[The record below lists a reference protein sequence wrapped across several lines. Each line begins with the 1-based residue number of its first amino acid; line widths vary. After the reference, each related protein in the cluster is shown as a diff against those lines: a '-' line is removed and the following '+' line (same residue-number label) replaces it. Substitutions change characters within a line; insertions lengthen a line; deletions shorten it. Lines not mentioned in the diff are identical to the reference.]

1 MTRND
6 LVAIIAEA
14 GDMTARDAQGVFESI
29 LDGMAESLARGEKVE
44 LRGFGSFRIRE
55 RGPRTGRNPK
65 TGESVEVPA
74 KRIPHFKPG
83 KELRDRVNSA
93 LARENDDP
101 SADGGA
107 LSHGSHGASG
117 HEGDDT
123 PPQSG
128 VLPGF
133 DPNT

>member
-1 MTRND
+1 MNDRDRPINVSRARERYTPSVTMTRND

-14 GDMTARDAQGVFESI
+14 GDMTARDAQGVLESI

-44 LRGFGSFRIRE
+44 LRGFGSFRIRV

-83 KELRDRVNSA
+83 KGMREALLNDRD
-93 LARENDDP
+93 E
-101 SADGGA
+101 
-107 LSHGSHGASG
+107 
-117 HEGDDT
+117 
-123 PPQSG
+123 
-128 VLPGF
+128 
-133 DPNT
+133 